1 MKKVIKILLIIILLI
16 VVLALIFFA
25 VDYLRVQNDKK
36 PIFCITLGGYSD
48 GGTVEYFG
56 LGYKVIDF
64 NRLSGYDEKKIGTW
78 NMQYGDFYD
87 EIENY
92 ENKIII
98 ESANRLENKEKE
110 QIEIKSFEA
119 QDIEEIFSRLEF
131 KEETCDG
138 LDDYLITFKSNK
150 MTYGIEIGI
159 SCHITKGGKEAVL
172 NAEDSYRIIEIINE
186 HTDNKVYGS
195 EQETQINEIQ
205 FVRTF
210 NVKSDLKETDKTGNY
225 NFYIVEQYQMNEPAL
240 IKVEKKYKLEEGNDY
255 EFTFKGEK
263 KERADYTAQDIFTDF
278 RIVNIEKTDKKGL
291 DQRQDGI

>member
-1 MKKVIKILLIIILLI
+1 MKKAIKILLIII
-16 VVLALIFFA
+16 VVILALTLTFFT
-25 VDYLRVQNDKK
+25 VDYFRVKNNQR
-36 PIFCITLGGYSD
+36 PIFCIPLGGYSD

-56 LGYKVIDF
+56 LGYKVIAF
-64 NRLSGYDEKKIGTW
+64 SRLSGYNEKKIGTW

-87 EIENY
+87 EIEEY

-98 ESANRLENKEKE
+98 ESTNMLENEEKE
-110 QIEIKSFEA
+110 HIEIKSFEA
-119 QDIEEIFSRLEF
+119 QDIEEIFSRLDF

-138 LDDYLITFKSNK
+138 LDDYIITFKNNM
-150 MTYGIEIGI
+150 MTYGIEIGT

-172 NAEDSYRIIEIINE
+172 NAQDSYRIIEIINE

-195 EQETQINEIQ
+195 EQETQINEIE
-205 FVRTF
+205 FVRTY
-210 NVKSDLKETDKTGNY
+210 NIKSDLKETDKTGNY
-225 NFYIVEQYQMNEPAL
+225 NFYVVEQYQMNELAL

>member
-1 MKKVIKILLIIILLI
+1 MKKAIKILLIII
-16 VVLALIFFA
+16 VVILAFGLTFFT
-25 VDYLRVQNDKK
+25 VDYFRVKNNQR
-36 PIFCITLGGYSD
+36 PIFCIPLGGYSD

-56 LGYKVIDF
+56 LGYKVIAF
-64 NRLSGYDEKKIGTW
+64 SRLSGYNEKKIGTW

-87 EIENY
+87 EIEEY

-98 ESANRLENKEKE
+98 ESTNMLENEEKE
-110 QIEIKSFEA
+110 HIEIKSFEA
-119 QDIEEIFSRLEF
+119 QDIEEIFSRLDF

-138 LDDYLITFKSNK
+138 LDDYIITFKNNM
-150 MTYGIEIGI
+150 MTYGIEIGT

-172 NAEDSYRIIEIINE
+172 NAQDSYRIIEIINE

-195 EQETQINEIQ
+195 EQETQINEIE
-205 FVRTF
+205 FVRTY
-210 NVKSDLKETDKTGNY
+210 NIKSDLKETDKTGNY
-225 NFYIVEQYQMNEPAL
+225 NFYVVEQYQMNELAL

-263 KERADYTAQDIFTDF
+263 KEREDYTAQDIFTDF

>member
-1 MKKVIKILLIIILLI
+1 MKKAIKILLIII
-16 VVLALIFFA
+16 VVILALTLTFFT
-25 VDYLRVQNDKK
+25 VDYFRVKNNQR
-36 PIFCITLGGYSD
+36 PIFCIPLGGYSD

-56 LGYKVIDF
+56 LGYKVIAF
-64 NRLSGYDEKKIGTW
+64 SRLSGYNEKKIGTW

-87 EIENY
+87 EIEEY

-98 ESANRLENKEKE
+98 ESTNGLENEEKE
-110 QIEIKSFEA
+110 HIEIKSFEA
-119 QDIEEIFSRLEF
+119 QDIEEIFSRLDF

-138 LDDYLITFKSNK
+138 LDDYIITFKNNM
-150 MTYGIEIGI
+150 MTYGIEIGT

-195 EQETQINEIQ
+195 EQETQINEIE
-205 FVRTF
+205 FVRTY
-210 NVKSDLKETDKTGNY
+210 NIKSDLKETDKTGNY
-225 NFYIVEQYQMNEPAL
+225 NFYVVEQYQMNELAL

-263 KERADYTAQDIFTDF
+263 KEREDYTAQDIFTDF

>member
-1 MKKVIKILLIIILLI
+1 MKKVIKILLIIIVLI

-64 NRLSGYDEKKIGTW
+64 NRLSGYNEKKIGTW

-98 ESANRLENKEKE
+98 ESANRLENEEKE
-110 QIEIKSFEA
+110 HIEIKSFEA
-119 QDIEEIFSRLEF
+119 QGIEEIFSRLEF

-138 LDDYLITFKSNK
+138 LDDYIITFKSN
-150 MTYGIEIGI
+150 MITYGIELGT

-186 HTDNKVYGS
+186 HTDNKVYGN

-225 NFYIVEQYQMNEPAL
+225 NFYIVEQYQMNGPAL
-240 IKVEKKYKLEEGNDY
+240 IKAEKKYKLVEGNDY

-263 KERADYTAQDIFTDF
+263 KERTEYTAQDIFTDF
-278 RIVNIEKTDKKGL
+278 RIVNIEKTDKKGMN
-291 DQRQDGI
+291 QRQDGI